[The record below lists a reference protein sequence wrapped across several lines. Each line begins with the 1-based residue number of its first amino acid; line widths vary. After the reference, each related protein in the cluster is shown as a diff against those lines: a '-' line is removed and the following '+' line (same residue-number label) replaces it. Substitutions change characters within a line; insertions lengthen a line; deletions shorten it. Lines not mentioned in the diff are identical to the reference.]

1 MHGQSP
7 TSSLRLRPRAVSLA
21 SVRDKPFGAQF
32 VSWAIE
38 TDGTRSQAEGSLYRD
53 REARTRCEYRISS
66 GEQLAIIS
74 NPVSG
79 ELIFLDDNG
88 RIAQV
93 ERSGGMS
100 TGSGW
105 AFQNCV
111 PQWKDEHKLL
121 FGVRCR
127 RALLKDAQSKGDA
140 GETWISDEF
149 MVVFRDSSSNHEW
162 RITGWELQDPSPSLF
177 QIPDGYHVREDEF

>member
-7 TSSLRLRPRAVSLA
+7 TSSLRLQPRAVSLA
-21 SVRDKPFGAQF
+21 SVQDKPFVAQF

-38 TDGTRSQAEGSLYRD
+38 TDGRRSQAEGSLYRD
-53 REARTRCEYRISS
+53 REGSTRCEYRISS
-66 GEQLAIIS
+66 SEQLAIIS
-74 NPVSG
+74 KPISG

-93 ERSGGMS
+93 ERGGRMS
-100 TGSGW
+100 VGSGW

-111 PQWKDEHKLL
+111 PQWKNEHQLL
-121 FGVRCR
+121 FGVRCQR
-127 RALLKDAQSKGDA
+127 VLLKDSQFKEDA

-149 MVVFRDSSSNHEW
+149 MVVFRDSSSKHEW
-162 RITGWELQDPSPSLF
+162 RITGWEFQDPSPSLF
-177 QIPDGYHVREDEF
+177 QIPDGYHVRQNEF